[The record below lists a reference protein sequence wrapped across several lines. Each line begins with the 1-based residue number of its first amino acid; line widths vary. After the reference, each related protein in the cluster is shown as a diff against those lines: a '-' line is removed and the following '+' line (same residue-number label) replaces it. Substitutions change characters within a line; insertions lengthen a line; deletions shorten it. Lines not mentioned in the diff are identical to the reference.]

1 MAFYELLIF
10 RWIIVYSNEHLSIF
24 LALFCSIATINKC
37 LLSFAKLAAKAR
49 TLADKKHT
57 SLSIRFLWQ
66 KSWHIKKCWRNC
78 IFHFKCQ
85 CTCIIIR
92 CEYDYIFLKVEEV
105 KRFCKADQKLEFG
118 YTYICIWG
126 VFWAYVSLSINKEVF
141 EAIFECFESYSH
153 LISW

>member
-1 MAFYELLIF
+1 MLKELYFSFQMSMHLYYHQV
-10 RWIIVYSNEHLSIF
+10 WII
-24 LALFCSIATINKC
+24 
-37 LLSFAKLAAKAR
+37 
-49 TLADKKHT
+49 
-57 SLSIRFLWQ
+57 
-66 KSWHIKKCWRNC
+66 
-78 IFHFKCQ
+78 
-85 CTCIIIR
+85 
-92 CEYDYIFLKVEEV
+92 EYDYIFLKVEEV